1 MDSSA
6 DLAFTDLAF
15 TDLAFVWPW
24 ALGLLPLFWLL
35 NKLLRHRLNAAS
47 KASGALKLPLVALP
61 LNAIKKPVASK
72 QPAIN
77 FKLLPKLSW
86 RGWVWVLLV
95 LALMRPEWQR
105 PEVEVTFESRQI
117 LLLIDISGS
126 MNQPLQGQTRLD
138 QVKRVVRDFIQQRP
152 NDNLGL
158 LVFGG
163 QAYLYVPLTLDH
175 NLLIQQLQALQPG
188 MAGSGTAIGD
198 ALGLGVYNLRQAKGK
213 PAMVLL
219 TDGANNAGQLSPPEA
234 LVMAAAAAIPTHLVV
249 VDLDIDPELA
259 AGILTT
265 GGEVFS
271 AYSSQ
276 ELAQV
281 YQRIHQL
288 EPQTQV
294 RYLRPAFS
302 LAFIPLLLALLVTL
316 LVAASQFSLV
326 QSLVFKRKSADE

>member
-6 DLAFTDLAF
+6 NLAVINLA
-15 TDLAFVWPW
+15 LVWPW
-24 ALGLLPLFWLL
+24 ALVLLPLPWLL
-35 NKLLRHRLNAAS
+35 ARLLGRGFNAAGG
-47 KASGALKLPLVALP
+47 KASSALKLPLFELP
-61 LNAIKKPVASK
+61 LSSEQPSSKPSLLAK
-72 QPAIN
+72 PN
-77 FKLLPKLSW
+77 FLTKLLTRLSW

-105 PEVEVTFESRQI
+105 SEVEVTFESRQI
-117 LLLIDISGS
+117 LLLVDISGS
-126 MNQPLQGQTRLD
+126 MNELLQGRTRLD
-138 QVKRVVRDFIQQRP
+138 QVKQVVRDFIQQRP

-234 LVMAAAAAIPTHLVV
+234 LVMAAAAAIPTHLIV

>member
-6 DLAFTDLAF
+6 NLALI
-15 TDLAFVWPW
+15 WPW
-24 ALGLLPLFWLL
+24 ALVLLSLPWLL
-35 NKLLRHRLNAAS
+35 NRWFNAAGG
-47 KASGALKLPLVALP
+47 KASGALKLPLFELPVNSNASLSEAP
-61 LNAIKKPVASK
+61 LNAK
-72 QPAIN
+72 QPV
-77 FKLLPKLSW
+77 PKIKRLTWLSW

-95 LALMRPEWQR
+95 LALMRPEWQQ
-105 PEVEVTFESRQI
+105 PEVAVTFESRQI
-117 LLLIDISGS
+117 LLLVDISGS
-126 MNQPLQGQTRLD
+126 MNELLQGRTRLD
-138 QVKRVVRDFIQQRP
+138 QVQQVVRDFIQQRP
-152 NDNLGL
+152 NDSLGL

-316 LVAASQFSLV
+316 LVAASQVSLV
-326 QSLVFKRKSADE
+326 QSWVSKRKSANE